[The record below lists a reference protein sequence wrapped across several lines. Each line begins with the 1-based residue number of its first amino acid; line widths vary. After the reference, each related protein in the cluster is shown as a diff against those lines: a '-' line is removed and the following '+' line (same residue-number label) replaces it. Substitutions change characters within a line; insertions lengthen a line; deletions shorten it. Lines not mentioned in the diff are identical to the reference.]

1 MVKWKAEA
9 YIPVGVLR
17 WDCSAMVI
25 HLVLTNHRCLV
36 QLPQCHLKPF
46 VVGY

>member
-1 MVKWKAEA
+1 MLRYKTETH
-9 YIPVGVLR
+9 IPIGVLR

-25 HLVLTNHRCLV
+25 HLVLINHLSLV

-46 VVGY
+46 LVGY